1 MNKRIFFKLGLV
13 LLSLSLVACGQKNN
27 SEGKEDSSKSNAS
40 NSISITQNSEGDSIN
55 TTSSTVENSEDNMHQ
70 DIQSNIEQYTQE
82 ESTEDEYY
90 TIIKDAWQKQKD
102 YIKSIEDSKVKQSVQ
117 TSRSAAIMEANR
129 LLIEH
134 PEDSDAINS
143 SLKRVL
149 NDE

>member
-27 SEGKEDSSKSNAS
+27 SEDNNHED
-40 NSISITQNSEGDSIN
+40 
-55 TTSSTVENSEDNMHQ
+55 MHQ

-117 TSRSAAIMEANR
+117 ISRSAAIMEANR

>member
-27 SEGKEDSSKSNAS
+27 SEDNNHED
-40 NSISITQNSEGDSIN
+40 
-55 TTSSTVENSEDNMHQ
+55 MHQ

-134 PEDSDAINS
+134 PEDSDAEKGSKVKAYLMTVEYKGKEYIYLDDDTSVSNS
-143 SLKRVL
+143 DIMYIKSL
-149 NDE
+149 E

>member
-40 NSISITQNSEGDSIN
+40 NSISITQNSEGDR
-55 TTSSTVENSEDNMHQ
+55 

>member
-27 SEGKEDSSKSNAS
+27 SEDNNHED
-40 NSISITQNSEGDSIN
+40 
-55 TTSSTVENSEDNMHQ
+55 MHQ
-70 DIQSNIEQYTQE
+70 DTQLNIEQYTQE

-90 TIIKDAWQKQKD
+90 TIIKEAWQKQKD

-143 SLKRVL
+143 SLKRRSEEHTSEL
-149 NDE
+149 QSPQ